1 MRIITEKTIT
11 KFALPKVSILIPYP
25 NSFHFFLS
33 LNGGECSKIPPE
45 TNRGDLRV

>member
-11 KFALPKVSILIPYP
+11 KIILPKVSILIPYP
-25 NSFHFFLS
+25 FIFS
-33 LNGGECSKIPPE
+33 LASTEASAQKIPPK